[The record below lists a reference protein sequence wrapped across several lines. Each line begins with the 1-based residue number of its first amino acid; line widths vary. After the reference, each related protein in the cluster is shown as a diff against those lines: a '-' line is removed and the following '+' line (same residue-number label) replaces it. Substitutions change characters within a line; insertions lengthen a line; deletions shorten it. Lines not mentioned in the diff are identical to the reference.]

1 MFVSGDGF
9 MHAFL
14 RFCKCL
20 CGFMEV
26 EAELR
31 PFLTLVFKF
40 RNSFFLVALGLCCY
54 TQAFS
59 SCSEQGLLS
68 CGGAGASL
76 AAEHRFS
83 VVAWVQEMWCLG
95 LAAYGMWN
103 LPGSEIEL
111 VFPALAGGFLPT
123 VPPGK
128 SYLNT
133 ILVQM
138 LSM

>member
-1 MFVSGDGF
+1 MCGGI
-9 MHAFL
+9 AF
-14 RFCKCL
+14 RTF
-20 CGFMEV
+20 
-26 EAELR
+26 
-31 PFLTLVFKF
+31 
-40 RNSFFLVALGLCCY
+40 FFLVALGLCCY